1 MQYCCRGVAC
11 NALTTTAC
19 NVCIATGKLD
29 LMEFCFRD
37 RKEWRKWLEDNGSSS
52 DGLWMINYK
61 KHTGRQCI
69 PYVEAVEEALC
80 FGWIDG
86 KIKRINDEYFI
97 RRFTPRRP
105 GSQWSKYNIERI
117 ENMIKEG
124 KVKKAGLDAY
134 NEIFKKPELMYDN
147 RSSGDPEIPDDLLSA
162 LRGDESALSNFMNF
176 SPSARKLY
184 IGWLNSAKKAET
196 RPGRILKIVEAAK
209 QNRRP
214 GMM

>member
-1 MQYCCRGVAC
+1 
-11 NALTTTAC
+11 
-19 NVCIATGKLD
+19 
-29 LMEFCFRD
+29 MEFYFRN
-37 RKEWRKWLEDNGSSS
+37 RKEWRKWLENNGSSS
-52 DGLWMINYK
+52 DGLWMISYK
-61 KHTGRQCI
+61 KHTGRECI

-105 GSQWSKYNIERI
+105 GSRWSKYNIERI

-124 KVKKAGLDAY
+124 KVRKAGLSAY
-134 NEIFKKPELMYDN
+134 NEIFKKPELAYDN
-147 RSSGDPEIPDDLLSA
+147 WSSGDPEIPDDLLSA
-162 LRGDESALSNFMNF
+162 LRVDESALSNFMNF
-176 SPSARKLY
+176 SSSARKLY
-184 IGWLNSAKKAET
+184 VEWLNSAKKAEI
-196 RPGRILKIVEAAK
+196 RPGRILKILEAFK